1 MTEGYPSVSLSLETG
16 GILVS
21 QNHVYC
27 KLGNNTI
34 RDLTQDTIY
43 THPSSK
49 QCNYTYTHPA
59 TKQCNYSPD
68 LSECLQ
74 GTAFTYNIRANYQ
87 AITFNRVESVYVT
100 LNNDPGF
107 GQDETFYISN
117 SSPCVVNVN
126 IPTDIRW
133 TGGLSLFF
141 EVYVG
146 YYNDYLAFGYVQVFN
161 RSNWTAGTYTWQIPG
176 EDLIVPLSESIRQD
190 AGRQLY
196 CRFRASDR
204 AGANSPFYVTS
215 LSWQI
220 SGARFSV

>member
-1 MTEGYPSVSLSLETG
+1 MPSPNLGRAIPFALEVGGISVSNSK
-16 GILVS
+16 
-21 QNHVYC
+21 VYC

-43 THPSSK
+43 THP
-49 QCNYTYTHPA
+49 A

-68 LSECLQ
+68 LSGCLQ
-74 GTAFTYNIRANYQ
+74 GTAFTYNITANYQ
-87 AITFNRVESVYVT
+87 AITFNGVDSVYIA
-100 LNNDPGF
+100 LNNAPNF

-126 IPTDIRW
+126 IPTDINW

-141 EVYVG
+141 EACIG
-146 YYNDYLAFGYVQVFN
+146 NIADGYVQVFD

-176 EDLIVPLSESIRQD
+176 EDLIVHLSESIRHD
-190 AGRQLY
+190 ASRQIY
-196 CRFRASDR
+196 CYFRASSR
-204 AGANSPFYVTS
+204 AGGASPFYVTG